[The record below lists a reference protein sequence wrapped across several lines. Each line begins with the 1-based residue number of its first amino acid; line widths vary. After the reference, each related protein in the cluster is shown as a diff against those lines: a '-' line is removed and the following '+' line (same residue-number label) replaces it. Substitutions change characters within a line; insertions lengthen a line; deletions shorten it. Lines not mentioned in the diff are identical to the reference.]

1 MEVSYNLNTELGRKA
16 AIADYLATKE
26 RVNSYVVTY
35 RRYFYKDG
43 DCDDYTP
50 EYFKEFTDEQVALVR
65 ELLARA
71 KEDGEDLWVYLEEEK
86 EAEKY
91 AFLQQEVDGL
101 GQWYLEPES
110 VDLDTIYH
118 RYGFKLAI
126 FYKGFEH
133 QPTIS
138 DVRLAFSDEEYTALL
153 DWKLCNPRSGFN
165 FMRISNPELYQ
176 RLTNCFDSCF
186 TTGDHPPF
194 YTPTYAVEMTEV
206 EEDVKRILAEYGEQ
220 K

>member
-1 MEVSYNLNTELGRKA
+1 MKASYNFNSELGRKA

-35 RRYFYKDG
+35 RRYFYRDG

-50 EYFKEFTDEQVALVR
+50 EYFKEFSDEQIALVR

-71 KEDGEDLWVYLEEEK
+71 KEDGEDFWVYLEDEK

-91 AFLQQEVDGL
+91 AFLQQEVDGC

-110 VDLDTIYH
+110 VDLDTVYH

-126 FYKGFEH
+126 FYKGFEN
-133 QPTIS
+133 QPTINNL
-138 DVRLAFSDEEYTALL
+138 RIGLSDEEYITLL
-153 DWKLCNPRSGFN
+153 DWKICNPRSGFN
-165 FMRISNPELYQ
+165 FMRISNLELYQ
-176 RLTNCFDSCF
+176 KLANCFDSCF
-186 TTGDHPPF
+186 TSGDHPPF
-194 YTPTYAVEMTEV
+194 YAPTYAVEMTEV
-206 EEDVKRILAEYGEQ
+206 EEDVKCILTKYGEQ

>member
-1 MEVSYNLNTELGRKA
+1 MKASYNLNTELGRKA

-43 DCDDYTP
+43 DCDD
-50 EYFKEFTDEQVALVR
+50 YFKEFTDEQVALVR

-194 YTPTYAVEMTEV
+194 YTPTYAVEMIEV

>member
-1 MEVSYNLNTELGRKA
+1 MKAIYNIFTEAGRKA
-16 AIADYLATKE
+16 AVAEYLATKE

-71 KEDGEDLWVYLEEEK
+71 KEEGEDLWGYLEDEK
-86 EAEKY
+86 VAEKY
-91 AFLQQEVDGL
+91 AFLQQNVDGC
-101 GQWYLEPES
+101 GQWYLVPES
-110 VDLDTIYH
+110 VDLDTVYH

-126 FYKGFEH
+126 FYKGFEN

-138 DVRLAFSDEEYTALL
+138 DVRLAFSDEEYIALL
-153 DWKLCNPRSGFN
+153 DWKMNNPRSGFN

-176 RLTNCFDSCF
+176 RLTNYFDNCF
-186 TTGDHPPF
+186 TSGDHPPF
-194 YTPTYAVEMTEV
+194 STPTYAVEMTEV
-206 EEDVKRILAEYGEQ
+206 EMDVKRILAKYGEQ